1 MIVCNQTNKRDVKIR
16 VVVLYQKEDYE
27 KESDEDD

>member
-1 MIVCNQTNKRDVKIR
+1 MIVCNQTNKRDVEIL